1 MKATSKKPAP
11 TKAAVSKK
19 EASKKMPLPK
29 IVKNDE
35 WLVPYQEAIVGRHQH
50 ALTKIEEL
58 TQSQHE
64 LAVVCNGFTTSFGL
78 HRSGKHGYSG

>member
-35 WLVPYQEAIVGRHQH
+35 WLVPYQEAIVGRH
-50 ALTKIEEL
+50 
-58 TQSQHE
+58 
-64 LAVVCNGFTTSFGL
+64 
-78 HRSGKHGYSG
+78 